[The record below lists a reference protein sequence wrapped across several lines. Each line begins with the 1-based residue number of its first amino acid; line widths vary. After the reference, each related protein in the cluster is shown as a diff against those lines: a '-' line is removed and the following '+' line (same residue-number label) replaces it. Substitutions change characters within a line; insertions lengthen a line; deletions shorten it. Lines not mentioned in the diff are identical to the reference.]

1 LKLPGKWTR
10 TKPMNHNGKKQRGF
24 TLIEMMIALTILALV
39 VAAVSQA
46 LAQSLSLAHRIKE
59 ETTLSLLAQ
68 SKMAE
73 IESAR
78 EMPVSDR
85 GTFSGEFSHYAWQVT
100 VNDSGLSSLQ
110 KVEVTVRDTL
120 ADKAD
125 SFTLLSFQCRDET
138 S

>member
-1 LKLPGKWTR
+1 
-10 TKPMNHNGKKQRGF
+10 MNHNGKKQRGF

-73 IESAR
+73 IEAAKEISG
-78 EMPVSDR
+78 SDR
-85 GTFSGEFSHYAWQVT
+85 GNFSGNFSQYAWQVI
-100 VNDSGLSSLQ
+100 VRESGIPTLK
-110 KVEVTVRDTL
+110 KVEVTVKNTL
-120 ADKAD
+120 AEKSE
-125 SFTLLSFQCRDET
+125 SFHLTSLLCRGET